1 MLRTVFRS
9 LALLLVVC
17 TPVLAQ
23 DAKPE
28 DVVVDQARG
37 VFGDMLVARDAVTE
51 EHFFLIVAIAV
62 PGMTATIS

>member
-37 VFGDMLVARDAVTE
+37 VDPQVDYAGLKALGPWDDRNY
-51 EHFFLIVAIAV
+51 
-62 PGMTATIS
+62 